1 MRRPGSIPTYNAQRS
16 IFGLTLP
23 AETDGYRASGAS
35 GFRSTAS
42 KAWIGLGGYPVVT
55 IDEARDKAIDNR
67 RTVRKGGD
75 PHSRQRSNA
84 PTFEKAVVEV
94 IGIHSPGWRDGG
106 KTAKS
111 WRSTLCM
118 YAYPRLGAKPV
129 NRITAAD
136 VMAVLNPIWHDKPET
151 AGKVRQRISTVMN
164 WSVAQGY
171 RTDNPAG
178 EAISAALPKRNAVT
192 EHSRALPFA
201 EVGSAVTLISGLD
214 HAALATR
221 LAFRFLV
228 LTAVRSGEV
237 RGARWD
243 EIDVDKAVWTI
254 SGERMKTGREHR
266 VPLSSAAVAVLDEA
280 KAKAIAPSAGLVFP
294 SVTGR
299 AMSDSTLSKL
309 LRENGVKAVPH
320 GFRSSF
326 RDWAAEKLGRAPRG
340 RGNGPSAYRGQ
351 RHRAGIPPHRPVR
364 KAPRTDARV
373 GRLFDK
379 SGRLV
384 FALLPAI
391 QPLSSR
397 SVANA
402 RGGVAEG

>member
-1 MRRPGSIPTYNAQRS
+1 MNRLTNLFITDAKAGVYSDLQCPTLYLRVNPPSRNGRVSRQWRQRLQ
-16 IFGLTLP
+16 I
-23 AETDGYRASGAS
+23 DGQQ
-35 GFRSTAS
+35 T
-42 KAWIGLGGYPVVT
+42 WIGLGGYPVVT

-75 PHSRQRSNA
+75 PRSRQRSNA
-84 PTFEKAVVEV
+84 PTFEKAVTEV
-94 IGIHSPGWRDGG
+94 IDIHSPGWRDGG

-118 YAYPRLGAKPV
+118 YAYPCLGAKPV
-129 NRITAAD
+129 DRITASD
-136 VMAVLNPIWHDKPET
+136 VMAVLNPIWHTKSET
-151 AGKVRQRISTVMN
+151 AKKVRQRISTVMS
-164 WSVAQGY
+164 WAIAQGH
-171 RTDNPAG
+171 RADNPAG
-178 EAISAALPKRNAVT
+178 EAIAAALPKRNGVT
-192 EHSRALPFA
+192 KHSRALPFA
-201 EVGSAVTLISGLD
+201 EVGEAVEKIAGLAL
-214 HAALATR
+214 AALATR

-280 KAKAIAPSAGLVFP
+280 KAIAPRAGLVFP

-326 RDWAAEKLGRAPRG
+326 RDWAAECTDAPREVAEMALAHIEG
-340 RGNGPSAYRGQ
+340 SATERAYR
-351 RHRAGIPPHRPVR
+351 
-364 KAPRTDARV
+364 RTD
-373 GRLFDK
+373 LFEKRRELMQEWADY
-379 SGRLV
+379 LT
-384 FALLPAI
+384 
-391 QPLSSR
+391 
-397 SVANA
+397 
-402 RGGVAEG
+402 

>member
-1 MRRPGSIPTYNAQRS
+1 MNRLTNRFIKDAKAGVYSDLQCPTLYLRVNPPSSNGRVSRQWRQRLQ
-16 IFGLTLP
+16 I
-23 AETDGYRASGAS
+23 DGQQ
-35 GFRSTAS
+35 T
-42 KAWIGLGGYPVVT
+42 WIGLGGYPVVT

-67 RTVRKGGD
+67 RAVHKGVD
-75 PHSRQRSNA
+75 PRSCQRSNA
-84 PTFEKAVVEV
+84 PTFEKAVTEV
-94 IGIHSPGWRDGG
+94 IDIHSPGWRDGG

-118 YAYPRLGAKPV
+118 YAYPRLGAKRV
-129 NRITAAD
+129 DWITASD

-151 AGKVRQRISTVMN
+151 AGKVRQRISTVMS
-164 WSVAQGY
+164 WAIAQGY
-171 RTDNPAG
+171 RADNPAG
-178 EAISAALPKRNAVT
+178 EAIAAALPKRNGVT
-192 EHSRALPFA
+192 KHSRALPFA
-201 EVGSAVTLISGLD
+201 EVGEAVEKIAGLAL
-214 HAALATR
+214 AALSTR

-280 KAKAIAPSAGLVFP
+280 KAIAPSAGLVFP

-299 AMSDSTLSKL
+299 MMSDSTLSKL

-326 RDWAAEKLGRAPRG
+326 RDWAAECSDAPREVAEMALAHIEG
-340 RGNGPSAYRGQ
+340 SAIERAYR
-351 RHRAGIPPHRPVR
+351 
-364 KAPRTDARV
+364 RTD
-373 GRLFDK
+373 LFEKRRELMQAWADYLTK
-379 SGRLV
+379 
-384 FALLPAI
+384 
-391 QPLSSR
+391 
-397 SVANA
+397 VAD
-402 RGGVAEG
+402 